1 MAGVQAANRE
11 GVSGGEDVGRA
22 KPKIVNLADPYAVK
36 RQLDDVASEIIL
48 SKGYKEDESLSNLK
62 ISLGFVTCAVAL
74 AAQLYPKKFPENRPF
89 LLACIALY
97 VILNLVIQFVSFFK
111 EKNYIVLTH
120 PVERSCTRT
129 GLAVSSKMSRCSD
142 TYTLRIESADPTSKA
157 AYSAVE
163 FTRSVTSWFCSD
175 GTFAEDIF
183 EEEVEEL
190 LEEYE
195 SDSRKKK

>member
-1 MAGVQAANRE
+1 MAGVQAGNRE
-11 GVSGGEDVGRA
+11 GASGGEDVGRV

-36 RQLDDVASEIIL
+36 RQLDDVASE
-48 SKGYKEDESLSNLK
+48 DH
-62 ISLGFVTCAVAL
+62 T
-74 AAQLYPKKFPENRPF
+74 
-89 LLACIALY
+89 Y

-129 GLAVSSKMSRCSD
+129 GLAVSSKMSRFSD

-157 AYSAVE
+157 AYPAVE
-163 FTRSVTSWFCSD
+163 FTKSVTTWFCSD
-175 GTFAEDIF
+175 GIFAEDIF
-183 EEEVEEL
+183 EEDVEDL